1 MTSPAPDASGPAVLL
16 VLAGP
21 AGSGKTTLCERLVRE
36 EPAFSRVITATT
48 RPPRPGEENG
58 VHYHF
63 LSPEEFAAR
72 VDRGEFLE
80 WAWVHRRH
88 RYGTLRS
95 AVLEPLGQGRSLIM
109 NIDVQGVENLR
120 RAARANPLLAD
131 HLATV
136 FIEVPLDELR
146 RRMVERGQDGE
157 AEIQRRMETAELEL
171 REAPTFD
178 YRIPSRSKEEDF
190 AELGRIWRAVQ
201 ERRRR
206 SA

>member
-1 MTSPAPDASGPAVLL
+1 MTPSAPDAAGPAVLL

-21 AGSGKTTLCERLVRE
+21 AGSGKTTLCERMVRE
-36 EPAFSRVITATT
+36 VPAFSRVITATT

-63 LSPEEFAAR
+63 LSPEEFEAR
-72 VDRGEFLE
+72 VNRGEFLE

-95 AVLEPLGQGRSLIM
+95 AVLEPLNQGRSLIM

-120 RAARANPLLAD
+120 RAAGANPLLAD
-131 HLATV
+131 PLATV
-136 FIEVPLDELR
+136 FIEVSREELR

-157 AEIQRRMETAELEL
+157 AEIQRRLETAELEL
-171 REAPTFD
+171 REAPKFD
-178 YRIPSRSKEEDF
+178 FRIPSRSRNEDF
-190 AELGRIWRAVQ
+190 EELGRIWRAVQ
-201 ERRRR
+201 QRRRE
-206 SA
+206 